1 MSLISI
7 FILLAAH
14 CIGDYPLQG
23 EFLATHK
30 GENNFILLVH
40 CIIYTACVLV
50 GLVLA
55 LPLISAPINETIL
68 LTIIAVI
75 LVSHFIIDKR
85 KCEFMKKLDIDYTKN
100 MEQKKELMVCSFYED
115 QMYHIVII
123 CTIMILIVCYNYFV
137 SIA

>member
-1 MSLISI
+1 MALISI

-50 GLVLA
+50 GFVIA

-100 MEQKKELMVCSFYED
+100 VEQKKELMVCSFYED

>member
-1 MSLISI
+1 MALISI

-23 EFLATHK
+23 EFLAIHK

-50 GLVLA
+50 GFVIA
-55 LPLISAPINETIL
+55 LPLVSSPVNETIL
-68 LTIIAVI
+68 LTIMTVI
-75 LVSHFIIDKR
+75 LVSHFIIDKH
-85 KCEFMKKLDIDYTKN
+85 KCEFIKKLDIDDTKN
-100 MEQKKELMVCSFYED
+100 MEQKKELMICSLYED

-123 CTIMILIVCYNYFV
+123 CVIMTLIACYNYFV